1 MTAKISG
8 IISALLIL
16 LIFVPKI
23 EAAKK
28 FVSKNAAPAARRVGS
43 SLIPI
48 SVRYRPDKK
57 AVLFN
62 FSNFGSITKAD
73 YAFTYTANGLQQG
86 AGGTVYPT
94 NEPTKVR
101 ELLFGTC
108 STGVC
113 TYHSGIRDAK
123 LTVSAQLT
131 NGKKATKSF
140 RFKSYL

>member
-8 IISALLIL
+8 LIL
-16 LIFVPKI
+16 SLAFFLIFVPPI
-23 EAAKK
+23 QAAKK
-28 FVSKNAAPAARRVGS
+28 FVPKNAAPAERRVGS

-48 SVRYRPDKK
+48 SVRYRTDKR

-62 FSNFGSITKAD
+62 FSSFGQITKAD
-73 YAFTYTANGLQQG
+73 YSFTYTSNGLQQG

-113 TYHSGIRDAK
+113 TYHSGIKDAR

-131 NGKKATKSF
+131 SGKKATKSF